1 VFDRLARL
9 SGRVA
14 RVYLYQWTAG
24 THRPEPWDS
33 ALIGRHGTPRPAFW
47 VLVQELHAL
56 GQLPDTPAARALL
69 AAASG

>member
-14 RVYLYQWTAG
+14 RVYLYQWNAG
-24 THRPEPWDS
+24 THHREPWDS
-33 ALIGRHGTPRPAFW
+33 ALIGAHGTPRPAFW

-56 GQLPDTPAARALL
+56 GQLPATAAARALL
-69 AAASG
+69 ARANG